1 MDYIGDGRP
10 RMNEEADGPAVTVG
24 IPVFNGEAYIR
35 EAVESVMAQTYRDF
49 EILISDNAST
59 DATPAICA
67 AYAAKFAGRIRFF
80 RHSENRGPFWNLKF
94 VTDEAHGRLLVWLAH
109 DDSLEA
115 TYLAECVRRLAAN
128 PRSVSVSSDFR
139 IIDSHGAQICIKT
152 LDRIRENIT
161 WRRRCPVFFQYPI
174 YTDEFFCF
182 YGMMRTDAAK
192 SVMSSCK
199 EPRYM
204 SQIELPVLA
213 RLAAKGEISSFPGVL
228 RNYRR
233 HSTSLYHSEV
243 NSLARKAPIVRA
255 AIFLNHARRLIAD
268 QMIVLI
274 RSPFAP
280 TMKFAILFDLGTYY
294 CTRAL
299 TILHGV
305 RRPRPAVEP
314 RV

>member
-1 MDYIGDGRP
+1 
-10 RMNEEADGPAVTVG
+10 MNDEAHEPAVTVG
-24 IPVFNGEAYIR
+24 IPVFNGEAYIS
-35 EAVESVMAQTYRDF
+35 EAIDSVLAQTFRDI

-67 AYAAKFAGRIRFF
+67 AYAAKAAGRIRFV
-80 RHSENRGPFWNLKF
+80 RQAENRGPFWNLKF
-94 VTDEAHGRLLVWLAH
+94 VTDEARGGLLVWLAH

-115 TYLAECVRRLAAN
+115 TYLEQCVQRLSAN

-139 IIDSHGAQICIKT
+139 IIDGQGGQICIKT

-161 WRRRCPVFFQYPI
+161 WRRRCPVFFEYPI

-182 YGMMRTDAAK
+182 YGVMRTEAAK
-192 SVMSSCK
+192 SVMNALK

-213 RLAAKGEISSFPGVL
+213 RLAAKGEISSFPGAL

-233 HSTSLYHSEV
+233 HGTSLYHNEI

-255 AIFLNHARRLIAD
+255 AVFVNHARALIAD
-268 QMIVLI
+268 QIIVLI
-274 RSPFAP
+274 RSPFP
-280 TMKFAILFDLGTYY
+280 LSMKFAILLRVGAYY

-299 TILHGV
+299 AILRGG
-305 RRPRPAVEP
+305 RRPTAGR
-314 RV
+314 